1 MEALAAVRDL
11 SLVASE
17 LSSREAYQLL
27 ISVVVPRPIGWVSTI
42 SKAGGVNLA
51 PFSFYNAVGGN
62 PPTVMLSIGQRRG
75 EEKDTLR
82 NILATKE
89 FVLNVV
95 SEELAEA
102 MNLTSGDWP
111 YGDSEFEHA
120 GLTMLPST
128 DVKPPRV
135 AEAKVSMEARFTQLM
150 RVNGTGYTMVLGQ
163 VIRFHVR
170 PELLRANG
178 TVDPELLHPLGR
190 LGGSEYTTLGS
201 VLRMERPLISR

>member
-1 MEALAAVRDL
+1 MEALEEIRDL
-11 SLVASE
+11 SFVASE
-17 LSSREAYQLL
+17 MSPREAYQLL
-27 ISVVVPRPIGWVSTI
+27 ISVVVPRPIGWVSSI
-42 SKAGGVNLA
+42 SKEGNVNLA
-51 PFSFYNAVGGN
+51 PFSFFNAVGGN
-62 PPTVMLSIGQRRG
+62 PPTVMLSIGKRRG

-82 NILATKE
+82 NIIAAKE
-89 FVLNVV
+89 FVLNIV

-111 YGDSEFEHA
+111 YGENEFERA

-135 AEAKVSMEARFTQLM
+135 AEAKATMEVKFTQLM

-163 VIRFHVR
+163 VVRFHVR

-178 TVDPELLHPLGR
+178 TVDPESLRPLGR
-190 LGGSEYTTLGS
+190 FGGAEYTTLGH
-201 VLRMERPLISR
+201 VMCMERPLVSR